1 MAMVVKQHGVFAI
14 TSEGRTSFY
23 IAQDFG
29 ELQDVV
35 GRLRAVRTVKDR
47 VPTAR
52 GPEVFRLTEYAQN
65 GFPVAF
71 TEQQR
76 LFKPL
81 DRKDYDDLV
90 ERIRLGD
97 KRAASY
103 VIDYDQN
110 EFSVA
115 RWYRNHLDRRHA
127 GLDEVI
133 DAYTRTLKDA
143 NQSSLG
149 VDMKKFNAALDD
161 LMVPGSLEGQ
171 LNAARYPAS
180 QQETAGREA
189 ESPGDD
195 LAQSC
200 GPEMAM

>member
-29 ELQDVV
+29 ELQDIV

-52 GPEVFRLTEYAQN
+52 GPEALRLTEYAQN

-81 DRKDYDDLV
+81 ARKEYNDLV
-90 ERIRLGD
+90 EMIRLGD
-97 KRAASY
+97 NRAASY

-110 EFSVA
+110 AFSVA

-149 VDMKKFNAALDD
+149 VDMKKFNAALDA
-161 LMVPGSLEGQ
+161 LMVPGSLERR
-171 LNAARYPAS
+171 LEAAQYSAS
-180 QQETAGREA
+180 RQEAAAQEA
-189 ESPGDD
+189 RHPGEEPVQDF
-195 LAQSC
+195 
-200 GPEMAM
+200 GPKMVV

>member
-35 GRLRAVRTVKDR
+35 RRLRAVRTVKDR

-71 TEQQR
+71 TEHHR

-81 DRKDYDDLV
+81 DREEYNDLV

-97 KRAASY
+97 NRAASY

-110 EFSVA
+110 AFSVA

-161 LMVPGSLEGQ
+161 LMVPGSLERR
-171 LNAARYPAS
+171 LEAAQYSVSR
-180 QQETAGREA
+180 QEAAAQEA
-189 ESPGDD
+189 ERPGEEPV
-195 LAQSC
+195 QGR

>member
-161 LMVPGSLEGQ
+161 LMVPGSLERR
-171 LNAARYPAS
+171 LEAAQYSVSR
-180 QQETAGREA
+180 QEAAAQEA
-189 ESPGDD
+189 ERPGEEPV
-195 LAQSC
+195 QGR

>member
-1 MAMVVKQHGVFAI
+1 MAMLVKQHGVFAI

-35 GRLRAVRTVKDR
+35 GRLRAVRTMKDR

-52 GPEVFRLTEYAQN
+52 GPEALRLTEYAQN

-81 DRKDYDDLV
+81 DREGYNDLI

-97 KRAASY
+97 NRAASY

-110 EFSVA
+110 AFSVT

-171 LNAARYPAS
+171 LEAAQYSTSR
-180 QQETAGREA
+180 QEAAAQEEER
-189 ESPGDD
+189 PGDEPV
-195 LAQSC
+195 QGS
-200 GPEMAM
+200 GPKMVM